1 MGCAA
6 RSCWGSER
14 LGARECSCAGSGTA
28 ATGAARVPGC
38 TAGRIMLAVAGVWR
52 WPNGGAMTGAVGGG
66 GLMFALPGRGSC
78 APRRVGGGATIP
90 AYCWATGET
99 WGAVGCG

>member
-1 MGCAA
+1 
-6 RSCWGSER
+6 
-14 LGARECSCAGSGTA
+14 
-28 ATGAARVPGC
+28 
-38 TAGRIMLAVAGVWR
+38 
-52 WPNGGAMTGAVGGG
+52 MTGAVGGG